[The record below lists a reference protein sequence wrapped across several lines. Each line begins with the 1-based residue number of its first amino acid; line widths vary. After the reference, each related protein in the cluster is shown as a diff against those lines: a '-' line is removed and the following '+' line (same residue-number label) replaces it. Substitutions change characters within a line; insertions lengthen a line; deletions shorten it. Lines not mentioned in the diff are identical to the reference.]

1 MNKNNWTY
9 ALRLGFVKRY
19 LLLLCISFFGLS
31 LQAQISHGGVPAS
44 FQYEQADD
52 TETAYAP
59 AIPYSLT
66 KNEAITKQCTAYKFG
81 EILPFGK
88 KRSEFGTEKIDSRG
102 NSIWKAT
109 ITSEGALALGL
120 YFTDFYLPKGAKLF
134 IYSPDKE
141 QIIGSFTENNNS
153 ESGLFATE
161 LILGDKLIIE
171 YNEPAS
177 VRGKGRFTLNE
188 VLHAYRGV
196 SDLKSSMD
204 FGDSGSC
211 EVNVNCSEGADYNNQ
226 KNSVVR
232 LLIKEGNS
240 AFWCTGSVIN
250 NVNNNLTPFIL
261 TADHCGSEAT
271 TTDLNQWVFYF
282 NYQSNDCSNPLI
294 APTPNT
300 MTGCT
305 KLAASSNA
313 GILGSDF
320 YLVLLKQ
327 NIPTEYNPYFMGWDR
342 SGLGST
348 NGVSIHHPQGD
359 IKKISTYTTALSS
372 ATYTSNGYNGLT
384 NGSWEV
390 VWSETLNGHGVTEG
404 GSSGCPIYS
413 QDGFLIGTLT
423 GGWAA
428 CSNLSGKD
436 YYGKFNYHWDKNG
449 DTPDTQL
456 KPWLD
461 PNNTGATQISG
472 FPLSTESIP
481 ISPADFYTLFPNPS
495 NGDIKIQF
503 NADAFGKSY
512 TIRVSNMLGQSV
524 YQENKTIYK
533 QVNLNL
539 QHLQSGVY
547 FVEIEG
553 NTQRQTQ
560 KISIQ

>member
-1 MNKNNWTY
+1 MNKNNWTH
-9 ALRLGFVKRY
+9 AQGLKFAKRY
-19 LLLLCISFFGLS
+19 FILLCISLVSFQ
-31 LQAQISHGGVPAS
+31 LQAQISQGGVPAS
-44 FQYEQADD
+44 FQHEQADD
-52 TETAYAP
+52 TEIAYSP
-59 AIPYSLT
+59 AISFSLT
-66 KNEAITKQCTAYKFG
+66 KNEAITKQCTAFKFG

-88 KRSEFGTEKIDSRG
+88 SLNEFGSEEIDSKG

-171 YNEPAS
+171 YNEPAA
-177 VRGKGRFTLNE
+177 VKGKGRFNLNE
-188 VLHAYRGV
+188 ILHAYRGV
-196 SDLKSSMD
+196 SDLKSSAN
-204 FGDSGSC
+204 FGESGSC
-211 EVNVNCSEGADYNNQ
+211 EVNVNCAEGNDYNNQ

-261 TADHCGSEAT
+261 TADHCGSQAS
-271 TTDLNQWVFYF
+271 TTDLNQWIFYF
-282 NYQSNDCSNPLI
+282 NYQSDNCSNPLI
-294 APTPNT
+294 EPTSNT

-327 NIPTEYNPYFMGWDR
+327 NIPTTYNAYFMGWDR
-342 SGLGST
+342 RGLGSN

-359 IKKISTYTTALSS
+359 IKKISTYTTALRS
-372 ATYTSNGYNGLT
+372 ATYSSNGYTGFT

-390 VWSETLNGHGVTEG
+390 TWSATLNGHGVTEG

-423 GGWAA
+423 GGLAS
-428 CSNLSGKD
+428 CSNLTGKD
-436 YYGKFNYHWDKNG
+436 YYGKFYYHWDKNG
-449 DTPDTQL
+449 TTPDTQL

-461 PNNTGATQISG
+461 PDNTGVTQISG
-472 FPLSTESIP
+472 YPLSTESIP
-481 ISPADFYTLFPNPS
+481 ISPTAFYTLFPNPS

-503 NADAFGKSY
+503 NDSSFGKSFA
-512 TIRVSNMLGQSV
+512 IRVSNMLGQSV
-524 YQENKTIYK
+524 YQETRTIYN
-533 QVNLNL
+533 QLNLDL

-547 FVEIEG
+547 FIEIEG
-553 NTQRQTQ
+553 NNQRQTQ